1 MKNRLIITVSD
12 VRGTKAYNV
21 HQIIKKIL
29 LLVIFIIVLVF
40 IGGFWFINY
49 LNGQMDDFRKNK
61 EVERKILINNE
72 LKLKKQ
78 NKFYAIEV
86 KDKIKDIETL
96 SSKLDN
102 IEEVLG
108 LKNKEEAKELITEE
122 TLKILNNHMKNY
134 ILKIIPNGMPLEHI
148 KITSKFGYRHHPIQ
162 KKRKYHRGV
171 DLKARMNTAVFATA
185 DGVVSYVQPR
195 NIGDFGRIIKINHNY
210 GFQTI
215 YAHLNKTKVRRGDVI
230 RKNDKIGLSGNSGR
244 STAPHLHYEVRYA
257 GKVLNPKDY
266 MKWNLSNYETIF
278 KKQRRVKW
286 ESLVNLI
293 NEQFKMVLQ

>member
-171 DLKARMNTAVFATA
+171 DLKARMNTSVFATA